1 MEILANETRNI
12 GTVSAFQPHQENF
25 YHWCEKRGR
34 FAVVEH
40 RGFICESENVNE
52 AMCDLLKMVRSQNE
66 ELSNQM
72 LDNVKFKI
80 GV

>member
-1 MEILANETRNI
+1 MQIAANETRNV
-12 GTVSAFQPHQENF
+12 GTVSAFQSHKENF

-40 RGFICESENVNE
+40 RGFICESKNVNE
-52 AMCDLLKMVRSQNE
+52 AMGDLLKMVRSQNP

-72 LDNVKFKI
+72 LDNIKFKI